1 MKNLF
6 TIIKKPLFT
15 EKGSALKEAENKLLV
30 EVTRDA
36 NKIEIKKAIEEI
48 FKVKVEKVA
57 TIKSHGKWKR
67 QVKKTGGRNNYG
79 RVTMWQG
86 GGGNSRRYRIIDFK
100 RNKTGVPA
108 VVATIEYDPNTS
120 ARILLLHSKER

>member
-30 EVTRDA
+30 EVTKDA

-57 TIKSHGKWKR
+57 TIKTHGKWKR
-67 QVKKTGGRNNYG
+67 HGKSLGKRSDRKKALITLKKGEKL
-79 RVTMWQG
+79 
-86 GGGNSRRYRIIDFK
+86 DF
-100 RNKTGVPA
+100 
-108 VVATIEYDPNTS
+108 IEG
-120 ARILLLHSKER
+120 A